1 MLQVIQEYLFI
12 YGRVFISTY
21 SPITIYTYI
30 IYDIKCAGIEECS
43 MKMMNDLNRL
53 GYTYGDNKIET
64 SFVGSVVE
72 FRCED
77 NTTRIEYDK
86 YDDNS
91 YDYKLTFVCQPT
103 KSFNL
108 PAYNWTQ
115 PIEMTYPR
123 CMGWC
128 PKVKPQPPNKTGLY
142 LSHKDQNFRFN
153 LRSSN

>member
-1 MLQVIQEYLFI
+1 
-12 YGRVFISTY
+12 
-21 SPITIYTYI
+21 
-30 IYDIKCAGIEECS
+30 
-43 MKMMNDLNRL
+43 MMNDLNRL

-77 NTTRIEYDK
+77 NTTRIEYDR

-91 YDYKLTFVCQPT
+91 DDYKMTFVCQPT

-128 PKVKPQPPNKTGLY
+128 PKVKPQPPNNTGLY

-153 LRSSN
+153 LRNFPIN